1 MCDGNTF
8 RWMNA
13 PTLRVHTW
21 DVAAQMRSRLDVK
34 PPGPGPRWDLVPVGG
49 GGGRPG
55 LRGRARTGVRGG
67 RPPGE
72 VEREGGGREG
82 RRRQYRPLPPHPP
95 PNNNSR
101 RGWGRFPHV
110 CHNRIYEFAT
120 WRGMGP
126 AAVPGLPQPGPRAAG
141 GGARFTQSRSAP
153 SQTELCSGAWVDPL
167 PQLPPATCPRPKL
180 SPPAPQQASV

>member
-1 MCDGNTF
+1 
-8 RWMNA
+8 MNA

-72 VEREGGGREG
+72 VEREGGGQGGEEEAV
-82 RRRQYRPLPPHPP
+82 PP
-95 PNNNSR
+95 PPTPPTPQQQQPQGLGS
-101 RGWGRFPHV
+101 FPPRV
-110 CHNRIYEFAT
+110 
-120 WRGMGP
+120 
-126 AAVPGLPQPGPRAAG
+126 PQPYI
-141 GGARFTQSRSAP
+141 
-153 SQTELCSGAWVDPL
+153 
-167 PQLPPATCPRPKL
+167 
-180 SPPAPQQASV
+180 